1 MFGRVNESIYNLLDQ
16 STDNPLPDTCRLA
29 DNIANH
35 AAEATASRS
44 KEREVGKLWASDLGK
59 PCMRQQWFKFHMPDK
74 GEDIQG
80 HTYFKFLYGNVL
92 EELALELASHAGH
105 EVSHQQERV
114 ETEIAGWRVSGKI
127 DAVIDNVLIDV
138 KSTSTFG
145 FNKYKAEGLTPDND
159 SFGYLWQLGFYHHF
173 GDFGTEDAG
182 FLWIDKQN
190 GHLLPEVVTDKL
202 PTKDEIIQR
211 VHDIDEAVNCS
222 NPDDVPRGYEPV
234 PYGKA
239 GNMSLSTECS
249 YCPFKKD
256 CWSGLK
262 AYAYSNRPVF
272 FTEVKREP
280 NVPRLDI

>member
-1 MFGRVNESIYNLLDQ
+1 MFRRVNESIYNLLD
-16 STDNPLPDTCRLA
+16 SGTDNPLPDTSKLA
-29 DNIANH
+29 DNIASH

-74 GEDIQG
+74 AEEIQG

-105 EVSHQQERV
+105 EVSHEQERV
-114 ETEIAGWRVSGKI
+114 ETEIAGWRVSGRI
-127 DAVIDNVLIDV
+127 DAVIDNALIDV

-145 FNKYKAEGLTPDND
+145 FKKYKNEGINPSND

-173 GDFGTEDAG
+173 SDIPHDEAG

-190 GHLLPEVVTDKL
+190 GHLLPQVVTDEL
-202 PTKDEIIQR
+202 PSKDDIIQR

-239 GNMSLSTECS
+239 GNMCLSTECS

-256 CWSGLK
+256 CWRDLQ
-262 AYAYSNRPVF
+262 AYGYSHGPVF
-272 FTEVKREP
+272 FTEIKKVP
-280 NVPRLDI
+280 NVPELTL